1 MKIGTKF
8 KFKPE
13 WFNTYDHHG
22 AKDIKGLHVL
32 STYTVIDLEHL
43 CEGSICYGPTIIKSE
58 HGQVFNINE
67 IPSLSQIWCFF
78 TKEQDNF
85 YEIVK

>member
-13 WFNTYDHHG
+13 WFDTYDHHG

-43 CEGSICYGPTIIKSE
+43 YEGSECVGPTIIKSE
-58 HGQVFNINE
+58 HEQVFNINE
-67 IPSLSQIWCFF
+67 IPELLRIWCFF